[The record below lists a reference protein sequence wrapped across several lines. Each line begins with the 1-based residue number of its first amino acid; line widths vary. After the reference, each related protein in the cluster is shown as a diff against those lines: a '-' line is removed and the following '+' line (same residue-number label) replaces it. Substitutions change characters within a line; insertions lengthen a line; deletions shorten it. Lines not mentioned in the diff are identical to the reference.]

1 MSSWTSKLAAG
12 LLVVAALSRPSA
24 GAPQAASSVNA
35 SSLGSALPS
44 STASMPTSVASDTPT
59 STAGVDPSATAPSTA
74 VIDPSAAAPSS
85 IAAPASSAGA
95 LSLVSA
101 PGTSPVSAAVRPPQ
115 GPPPDLASSDD
126 VPYPP
131 LPADWNTVSLLQT
144 HVRLNCISVS
154 SLNKKAL
161 LWVFGLGLYA
171 SP

>member
-24 GAPQAASSVNA
+24 GAPLAASS
-35 SSLGSALPS
+35 
-44 STASMPTSVASDTPT
+44 TT
-59 STAGVDPSATAPSTA
+59 GVDPSATAPSTA

-154 SLNKKAL
+154 SFNKKAL